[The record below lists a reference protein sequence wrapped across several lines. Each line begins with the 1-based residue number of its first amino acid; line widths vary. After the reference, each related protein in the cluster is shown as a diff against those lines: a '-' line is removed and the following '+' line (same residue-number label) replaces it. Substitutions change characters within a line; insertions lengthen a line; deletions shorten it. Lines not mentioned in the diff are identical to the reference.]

1 MPNHPV
7 VQKQNVG
14 NAGEYYVAALLSAM
28 DFTATIT
35 LGRAERYDIL
45 AVSPQGKSFKFS
57 VKARLSK
64 EITAFTLSEK
74 DERGPENDLFYVF
87 VRLHEFKEVPDY
99 WVVPSKIVSRVIA
112 DSHQRW
118 LKASGRDGTPHNNTT
133 IRKFPI
139 EIKGADE
146 KYYGHDWTKNVA
158 QYRNNF
164 NALRL
169 KSK

>member
-1 MPNHPV
+1 MATHFV
-7 VQKQNVG
+7 VRKQNVG

-28 DFTATIT
+28 DFTVTIT

-45 AVSPQGKSFKFS
+45 AVSPKGRTFKFS

-64 EITAFTLSEK
+64 ESTAFTLSER
-74 DERGPENDLFYVF
+74 DERNPEDDLFYVF
-87 VRLHEFKEVPDY
+87 VRLYEFKEVPEY

-112 DSHQRW
+112 DAHQKW
-118 LKASGRDGTPHNNTT
+118 LKDSGRGGRPHNNTP

-139 EIKGADE
+139 QIKGADE
-146 KYYGHDWTKNVA
+146 RYYEGGWAKVVE
-158 QYRNNF
+158 QYCNNF

-169 KSK
+169 QSN